1 MKENVCERC
10 GLFLSDYTPKYR
22 VYTQV
27 VSDFE
32 NYIMADSENPK
43 HNFKAG
49 HSCETTD
56 DSELDDD
63 DYHEISFF
71 LCPKCKRK
79 FINDPLNAG
88 KPFLGKERRFERIYH

>member
-1 MKENVCERC
+1 M
-10 GLFLSDYTPKYR
+10 
-22 VYTQV
+22 YTQV
-27 VSDFE
+27 ISDFE
-32 NYIMADSENPK
+32 NYIISDTETPK
-43 HNFKAG
+43 TTFRSA
-49 HSCETTD
+49 HSFDAQD

-79 FINDPLNAG
+79 FIHDPLNAR